1 MPQVPYSPA
10 PTQFQQ
16 GHSGTNYQTGSG
28 NSADAFGA
36 PQGAA
41 LQRLG
46 AETEKFGD
54 VLQKHALKMQG
65 ELNQAEA
72 DNLTTDYVIAQAEV
86 DNKFRSL
93 EGKTR
98 ADGLPRYIEE
108 SRALLDSFATK
119 ATTESVRKIFHSE
132 TRVFFRN
139 GVRNEATSAAAEY
152 KKFTTDSNLRLLT
165 IAEEMISLNP
175 ESEDVFQASLSTAN
189 RAVRQEANNRGWP
202 PVEIEARAKQTES
215 RMYAARISA
224 LAGSD
229 PERAVSLFDEV
240 KLKLTSSDKIDV
252 ESKIMS
258 GRQRAGSEAEFKA
271 FKMKQLVADDL
282 ASTVRTG
289 EGVPGLSK
297 ASILASL
304 GPNAAQKWTEGK
316 VDAHKIWWHTNELAT
331 VSEADMQEQLKN
343 ITPKPGSP
351 RFERDQ
357 AVFDAVEKMF
367 NEQIAL
373 RQQDPARSVESDPIV
388 KDIMKKSPQDKTD
401 LISARLAAQT
411 RAGIPLNLQSP
422 ITVDEAVKLMA
433 PLYRALPGRER
444 DTLIEVGKTF
454 QKIYGEEWE
463 QAFSFALKAQR
474 MDAKTQLT
482 ATVVMR
488 RLLQGW
494 TPGPQSLKVDTEIEN
509 RLAQEVAVELTP
521 TVPLATVPLSLRL
534 LRLFPSQG
542 QPQPGTPGG
551 IP

>member
-189 RAVRQEANNRGWP
+189 RAVRQEAMNRSWP

-521 TVPLATVPLSLRL
+521 TVPLATVPLSLML
-534 LRLFPSQG
+534 LRKFPSKG